1 MGVEVKFQIEA
12 QGDSAARV
20 QWKLGQSLTIVA
32 ANAAVV
38 RLVEQAE
45 LRGLIA
51 AVPGFDSVTVHYDPL
66 SWNGWDEFVKAL
78 DTLLQESD
86 LSPPV
91 TGRSVEIPVCY
102 APQYG
107 LDLEEVA
114 GQAGLSVGEVVQL
127 HSSAEYTVQMLGFM
141 PGFPYLE
148 GLPAQLAMPRK
159 RKPRLEVPAGSVAI
173 GGSQTGVYP
182 VASPGGWQVIG
193 RTPLR
198 LFEPGLPVPAL
209 LNAGDRVRFRAVSLE
224 EFSQLQ
230 GLAE

>member
-1 MGVEVKFQIEA
+1 VAGEERFQIEP
-12 QGDSAARV
+12 QGDTAARIL
-20 QWKLGQSLTIVA
+20 WKFGNSPAIVA
-32 ANAAVV
+32 ANSAVV
-38 RLVEQAE
+38 HLVEQAE
-45 LRGLIA
+45 LKGLIA

-66 SWNGWDEFVKAL
+66 SWNGWDEFVRAL
-78 DTLLQESD
+78 DALLRESD
-86 LSPPV
+86 LSPRV
-91 TGRSVEIPVCY
+91 TGRSIEIPVCY

-107 LDLEEVA
+107 LDLDEVA
-114 GQAGLSVGEVVQL
+114 GLVGLSVAEVVQL

-148 GLPAQLAMPRK
+148 GLPAQLSVPRK
-159 RKPRLEVPAGSVAI
+159 RKPRLEVSAGSVAI

-198 LFEPGLPVPAL
+198 LFDPSLPVPAL
-209 LNAGDRVRFRAVSLE
+209 LSAGDRVRFREVSLE
-224 EFSQLQ
+224 EFAQLQ